1 MSEVYVE
8 VLYDFKYYTEDG
20 SEIKIKAGE
29 ELLLLRKSNENWWQV
44 IRSSE
49 ENPFYAPSNY
59 LTIVGLKCKESSE
72 SIDVNSNFTD
82 DNYQKD
88 SIKKVSKPKLSKFF
102 KNTIEE
108 IKLRNVDVGHQ
119 PVKDGLAFKNPL
131 CTDEFST
138 SNFEKEKGEDIPLH
152 NELTI
157 RKSPDFLNPKSFDKS
172 IEQVT
177 IFSCIYPCIFIVCI
191 AWE

>member
-20 SEIKIKAGE
+20 NEIKIKAGE

-59 LTIVGLKCKESSE
+59 LTIIGLKCKESLE

-82 DNYQKD
+82 DNYHKD
-88 SIKKVSKPKLSKFF
+88 SIKKASKPKLSQFF

-108 IKLRNVDVGHQ
+108 IKLRNVDVGHKT
-119 PVKDGLAFKNPL
+119 VKDGLAFKNPL
-131 CTDEFST
+131 CTDEFTT
-138 SNFEKEKGEDIPLH
+138 SNLEREEDIPLH

-157 RKSPDFLNPKSFDKS
+157 RKSPDFLNPKNFDKS

-177 IFSCIYPCIFIVCI
+177 IFLCIFQNIFIICL
-191 AWE
+191 A

>member
-20 SEIKIKAGE
+20 NEVKIKAGE

-59 LTIVGLKCKESSE
+59 LTVIGLKCKESSE

-88 SIKKVSKPKLSKFF
+88 SIKKASKPKLSQFF

-108 IKLRNVDVGHQ
+108 IKLRNVDVGHK
-119 PVKDGLAFKNPL
+119 PIKDGLAFKNPL
-131 CTDEFST
+131 CTDEFTT
-138 SNFEKEKGEDIPLH
+138 SNLEKERRNDVSLH
-152 NELTI
+152 NELTV
-157 RKSPDFLNPKSFDKS
+157 RKSPDFLNPKNSNKS
-172 IEQVT
+172 IEQVN
-177 IFSCIYPCIFIVCI
+177 IFSCIYHWVFIVCI
-191 AWE
+191 T

>member
-8 VLYDFKYYTEDG
+8 VLYDFKYYTDDG
-20 SEIKIKAGE
+20 NEIKIKAGE

-59 LTIVGLKCKESSE
+59 LTVIGLKCKESSE

-88 SIKKVSKPKLSKFF
+88 AIKKASKPKLSQFF

-108 IKLRNVDVGHQ
+108 IKLRNVDVGHTTL
-119 PVKDGLAFKNPL
+119 KDGLAFRNPL
-131 CTDEFST
+131 CTDEFTT
-138 SNFEKEKGEDIPLH
+138 SNTEKEREEDLPLH
-152 NELTI
+152 NELTM
-157 RKSPDFLNPKSFDKS
+157 RKSPDFLNPKNSDKN

-177 IFSCIYPCIFIVCI
+177 IFSCIYPCMFIVC
-191 AWE
+191 

>member
-8 VLYDFKYYTEDG
+8 VLYDFKYFTDDG
-20 SEIKIKAGE
+20 NEIKIKAGE

-59 LTIVGLKCKESSE
+59 LTVIGLKCKGSSE

-82 DNYQKD
+82 DNYRKD
-88 SIKKVSKPKLSKFF
+88 SLKKTSKPKLSQFF

-108 IKLRNVDVGHQ
+108 IKLKNVDVGHKT
-119 PVKDGLAFKNPL
+119 VKDGLAFKNPL
-131 CTDEFST
+131 CTDEFT
-138 SNFEKEKGEDIPLH
+138 TNNLEKDRGEDIPLH

-157 RKSPDFLNPKSFDKS
+157 RKSPDFLNPKISNRS

-177 IFSCIYPCIFIVCI
+177 IISCIFHCILYL
-191 AWE
+191 